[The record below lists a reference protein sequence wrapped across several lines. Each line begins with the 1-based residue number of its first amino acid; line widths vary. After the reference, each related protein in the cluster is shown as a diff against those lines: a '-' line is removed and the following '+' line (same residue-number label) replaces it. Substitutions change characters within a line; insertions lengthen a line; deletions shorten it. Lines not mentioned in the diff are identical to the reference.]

1 MTQRLIRLALV
12 ALMIIVFGWL
22 VTEPTDVLGWFV
34 KIPLIAILYGCF
46 RVLDDFIP
54 ESIKKESYDTE
65 EN

>member
-22 VTEPTDVLGWFV
+22 VTEPTDALGWLV
-34 KIPLIAILYGCF
+34 KIPLLAILYGCF

-54 ESIKKESYDTE
+54 ESIKKENYDAE

>member
-22 VTEPTDVLGWFV
+22 ITEPKGFLDWFV
-34 KIPLIAILYGCF
+34 KIPLLAILYGCF

-54 ESIKKESYDTE
+54 ESIKKENYDTE

>member
-22 VTEPTDVLGWFV
+22 ITEPTNVLDWLV
-34 KIPLIAILYGCF
+34 KIPLLAILYGCF

-54 ESIKKESYDTE
+54 ESIKKENYDAE

>member
-22 VTEPTDVLGWFV
+22 VTEPTDALGWFV
-34 KIPLIAILYGCF
+34 KIPLLAILYGCF
-46 RVLDDFIP
+46 KVLDDFIP
-54 ESIKKESYDTE
+54 ESIKKENYDAE